1 MSDAELT
8 AGRGTMVTAVLARF
22 AAAIKQQGPRDAMKP
37 RVAAACKRE
46 PC

>member
-1 MSDAELT
+1 MSDPEPI
-8 AGRGTMVTAVLARF
+8 AGRGTMVTAVSMRF
-22 AAAIKQQGPRDAMKP
+22 AAAIKQHSPHDAMKA